1 MRQTKEI
8 AACIVL
14 HQFCRYQENRNN
26 HQMDWYVAQNSY
38 IPHDLEGMN
47 SVTIRNYL
55 TDEYVITN
63 GIRRTNT
70 VSVFIFLT
78 PDLMVP

>member
-1 MRQTKEI
+1 
-8 AACIVL
+8 
-14 HQFCRYQENRNN
+14 
-26 HQMDWYVAQNSY
+26 MDWYVAQNSY

-70 VSVFIFLT
+70 VSVFIVFNT
-78 PDLMVP
+78 